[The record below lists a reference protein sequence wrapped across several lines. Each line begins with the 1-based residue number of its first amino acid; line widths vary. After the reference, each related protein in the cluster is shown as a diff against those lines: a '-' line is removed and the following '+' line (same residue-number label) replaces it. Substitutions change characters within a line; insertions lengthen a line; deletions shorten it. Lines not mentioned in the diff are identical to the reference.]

1 MNPSSFNLWMVF
13 FLLVAGHGFFLASF
27 LKLKV
32 RPSHVSG
39 PLSLLIFLFSISLL
53 YYVAFWMG
61 LNESSSPF
69 WGLILTFPTLYGPL
83 MFLYLQKFASKGA
96 SSWHF
101 APFLAHL
108 LFMTFYYLNQ
118 TRGWHFGFFSETAV
132 VFATIGQN
140 VSLVVYMT
148 LLFQSI
154 GSIPLNYQP
163 RLKMVSW
170 FFLGFVASFVSYYV
184 LVLSID
190 FRPVHDYIVS
200 ISMSIFMYAVGYLSF
215 NGNWD
220 SVKTRNRGYRKSGL
234 NETMANYYKQELLTL
249 MKHQR
254 PYVNGDLKLSQ
265 LADKLD
271 ISQHNLSELLNV
283 KFGMSFPEFVNSYR
297 IKDAQTLMQGDHSNA
312 LRLIDIAYQVGYNNK
327 TSFSQTFKKHTGL
340 TPSQFR
346 TRSQPAAPES
356 GVHK

>member
-1 MNPSSFNLWMVF
+1 MIASSINLWMVF

-27 LKLKV
+27 LKFKA
-32 RPSHVSG
+32 RPNPAAGH
-39 PLSLLIFLFSISLL
+39 LSLLICLFSISLL

-61 LNESSSPF
+61 LTESNSPF

-83 MFLYLQKFASKGA
+83 MFLYLEKFANKDA
-96 SSWHF
+96 SNWHF

-108 LFMTFYYLNQ
+108 LFMTLYYLNQ
-118 TRGWHFGFFSETAV
+118 TRGWHFGFFSETAAV
-132 VFATIGQN
+132 SFTIGQN

-148 LLFQSI
+148 LLFKNI
-154 GSIPLNYQP
+154 GNIPLNYQP
-163 RLKMVSW
+163 RLRMISW

-184 LVLSID
+184 LILSID
-190 FRPVHDYIVS
+190 FRPVHDYLVS

-220 SVKTRNRGYRKSGL
+220 SGKTRNREYRKSGL
-234 NETMANYYKQELLTL
+234 SETMANYYQKQLLAL
-249 MKHQR
+249 MKHER

-271 ISQHNLSELLNV
+271 ISQHNLSELINV
-283 KFGMSFPEFVNSYR
+283 KFGMSFPEFLNSYR
-297 IKDAQTLMQGDHSNA
+297 IKDAQTLMQGESNRE

-346 TRSQPAAPES
+346 TRSQQVFPEN
-356 GVHK
+356 GVH